1 VKQEERCSF
10 LKKRTKKLLSLCARC
25 RRVAPQQS
33 KVFCFFFSK
42 KKSLSSFALM
52 AVLSACSS
60 PDPTFYTLQPI
71 PGVAIAGG
79 PATVEIR
86 RPGLAGYLDRSDIV
100 LKSAAYELSMNS
112 QHRWGEPL
120 GDMIGRV
127 LTQDLSQRLP
137 GTDTFAQTGAIT
149 ADPQLRVEV
158 DILNFDTDASG
169 NVVLNAGVAI
179 ERGLSHA
186 PLAAHHVA
194 LTAQPAGP
202 GAAELAATMS
212 TLLGELADRIATDIR
227 ALPPAPT

>member
-1 VKQEERCSF
+1 MKQEERCSF

-42 KKSLSSFALM
+42 KKSLSAFALV
-52 AVLSACSS
+52 AVLTACSS

>member
-1 VKQEERCSF
+1 VKAERCSF
-10 LKKRTKKLLSLCARC
+10 LKKRTKKLLSLGARC
-25 RRVAPQQS
+25 RRIAPQQS

-42 KKSLSSFALM
+42 KKTLSSCLFAAFL
-52 AVLSACSS
+52 AACSS

-71 PGVAIAGG
+71 PGAAIAGG

-137 GTDTFAQTGAIT
+137 GTDIFAQTGAIT

-158 DILNFDTDASG
+158 DILSFDADASG
-169 NVVLNAGVAI
+169 SVVLNADVAI
-179 ERGLSHA
+179 ERGLSHT

-194 LTAQPAGP
+194 LTAPPAGP
-202 GAAELAATMS
+202 GAADLAATMS
-212 TLLGELADRIATDIR
+212 TLLGDLADRIASDIR
-227 ALPPAPT
+227 AVPQAPT